1 MLMVFIDELV
11 ADYAPYVEQ
20 TSKILL
26 SLVDYEV
33 NSAIRSSVASAFP
46 GLILSVKKAY
56 PDNKE
61 YMCNMGRTFLA
72 SLWEAIKTE
81 IDTDTFL
88 SQIQSMKMII
98 DEIEVPFMDQSVI
111 NQMAKQMFDILKKS
125 EDGIIQCHEFV
136 KNNKEEVQEEDEE
149 DDDEDEAEMI
159 KEEIKTEQALQ
170 LSLGEFFGTLFK
182 THKSMSEQLVTD
194 LFGLLPK
201 YITSEEKHKQ
211 KFGLYI
217 LDDMVEF
224 LGPDVLGQ
232 HFVEIGQQ
240 IIRFALS
247 EHESLRQAATYGIGQ
262 LAKHCGVH
270 FQQLKQQ
277 SLEALNHAI
286 SVPLPAKYQGKS
298 VKTRQ
303 FTHAKENG
311 VSAFGFIMKYQSTDE
326 EKDYMVPT
334 WLNHLPILQDQEE
347 AKNQNE
353 ILTEMLENQAQKLFG
368 QDMSRFEQT
377 VIIIGDI
384 FREKYLNTE
393 TQKRLATCIKKLAND
408 PNLQGPFKNI
418 YDTKLSEKSQAR
430 LNNAM
435 KFTD

>member
-1 MLMVFIDELV
+1 
-11 ADYAPYVEQ
+11 
-20 TSKILL
+20 
-26 SLVDYEV
+26 
-33 NSAIRSSVASAFP
+33 
-46 GLILSVKKAY
+46 
-56 PDNKE
+56 
-61 YMCNMGRTFLA
+61 
-72 SLWEAIKTE
+72 
-81 IDTDTFL
+81 
-88 SQIQSMKMII
+88 
-98 DEIEVPFMDQSVI
+98 
-111 NQMAKQMFDILKKS
+111 
-125 EDGIIQCHEFV
+125 
-136 KNNKEEVQEEDEE
+136 VQEEDEE

-286 SVPLPAKYQGKS
+286 SVPLPAKY
-298 VKTRQ
+298 
-303 FTHAKENG
+303 
-311 VSAFGFIMKYQSTDE
+311 
-326 EKDYMVPT
+326 
-334 WLNHLPILQDQEE
+334 
-347 AKNQNE
+347 
-353 ILTEMLENQAQKLFG
+353 
-368 QDMSRFEQT
+368 
-377 VIIIGDI
+377 
-384 FREKYLNTE
+384 
-393 TQKRLATCIKKLAND
+393 
-408 PNLQGPFKNI
+408 
-418 YDTKLSEKSQAR
+418 
-430 LNNAM
+430 
-435 KFTD
+435 